1 MLNALALSIFDCLH
15 SFKGYVLF
23 GLILKTFAR
32 KCFGKPYRVCFARF
46 VCGRESDFLSADE
59 IIDAHV
65 KIVRKFPKAFD

>member
-1 MLNALALSIFDCLH
+1 MLNALALSIFDCFAFFQRVR
-15 SFKGYVLF
+15 SVRIDFENVCPKVLWQNV
-23 GLILKTFAR
+23 
-32 KCFGKPYRVCFARF
+32 CVCFARF